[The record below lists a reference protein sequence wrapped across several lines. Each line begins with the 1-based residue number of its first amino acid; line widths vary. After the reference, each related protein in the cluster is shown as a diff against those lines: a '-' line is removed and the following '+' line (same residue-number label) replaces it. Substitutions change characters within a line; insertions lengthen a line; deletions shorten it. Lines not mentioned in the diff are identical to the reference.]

1 MKPEP
6 ILMHDTRLTSDDV
19 CLKRLIEFLGLICRS
34 VDVSASDAELDQ
46 AKDHDLCI
54 LASAATIARWC
65 QHFPNPTSALD
76 KLRQKSSSLF
86 VYGFAPE
93 TPMYIASSLSDGAV
107 ADVRRFIRT
116 DLCCEVSSSQP
127 EITREF
133 SGLSFGCARNATDF
147 GFVSSAKSCSMV
159 PLVTIEGMPFWV
171 LADNNGCKAFLLAC
185 SAIADI
191 QEQVNGNIDAKKYFS
206 RLLPAAMFLRS
217 EFKTRC
223 WHSKRRF
230 ANFIIDDPLLKR
242 SYGYLNYRDLISTM
256 DTRSFAST
264 IAFIPWNYRRTDKE
278 VTQLFREHPDRLSLC
293 VHGCDHTTAEFS
305 TADLAVLN
313 SRVQLASARMDS
325 LHRQDGLLYSK
336 AMVFPQGRF
345 SAEALTALKSNNYLA
360 AVNSSAS
367 PENSAPNRSLTVADF
382 LEPAVMRYGGFPLFL
397 RRYPAGLE
405 QFAFDL
411 FFGKPALAVE
421 HHAYLKDGDGRLA
434 DFIAGLNSLER
445 LQWSGLHEIITRSH
459 IEREVS
465 NDITAC
471 RLYANDHVIE
481 NHADGEQTFMVSKY
495 EVGDVPIEN
504 VLVNGQA
511 ADFLVRGNVLTFT
524 IRIPVFSSTS
534 VNVVYRNK
542 LPGVGPGRA
551 IASRSRV
558 WTRRMLSEVRD
569 NILCRSDFL
578 LASVQALHRRLS
590 RRPDIA
596 PARPDHVPSR
606 NTAH

>member
-1 MKPEP
+1 MMKSEP
-6 ILMHDTRLTSDDV
+6 ILVNDFRPTPDDV
-19 CLKRLIEFLGLICRS
+19 CLRRLIEFLGLICRT
-34 VDVSASDAELDQ
+34 VDASALDAELDRAADQ
-46 AKDHDLCI
+46 DLCI
-54 LASAATIARWC
+54 LASAATVARWC
-65 QHFPNPTSALD
+65 HNFPTPTSALD

-93 TPMYIASSLSDGAV
+93 TPIYIASSLSDGAV
-107 ADVRRFIRT
+107 ADVRRFTRT
-116 DLCCEVSSSQP
+116 DLCYEVSSSQP

-147 GFVSSAKSCSMV
+147 GFVCSANSRSMV
-159 PLVTIEGMPFWV
+159 LLVTIGGMPFWV
-171 LADNNGCKAFLLAC
+171 LVENNGCKAFLLAC

-191 QEQVNGNIDAKKYFS
+191 QKQANGNIDARKYFS

-217 EFKTRC
+217 EFKSRC

-256 DTRSFAST
+256 DTGSFAST

-345 SAEALTALKSNNYLA
+345 STEALTVLKSNNYLA

-411 FFGKPALAVE
+411 FFGKPALVVE
-421 HHAYLKDGDGRLA
+421 HHAYLKDGGGHLA
-434 DFIAGLNSLER
+434 DFIAGLNSLAR

-465 NDITAC
+465 NDIAAY

-481 NHADGEQTFMVSKY
+481 NHADRERTFMVSKY
-495 EVGDVPIEN
+495 EVDDVPIQN

-511 ADFLVRGNVLTFT
+511 ADFIVRGNVLTFT
-524 IRIPVFSSTS
+524 IRIPAFSSTS
-534 VNVVYRNK
+534 VNVVYRNG
-542 LPGVGPGRA
+542 LPGVEPGRA
-551 IASRSRV
+551 VASRSRV

-569 NILCRSDFL
+569 NILWRSNFL

-590 RRPDIA
+590 RGPDIA
-596 PARPDHVPSR
+596 PARPDQKGH
-606 NTAH
+606 